1 MADKQRIA
9 LRFSEEIYATR
20 QDVIRELRTSMVD
33 TFWNDILDYRE
44 HFLRPLPLNDA
55 NNRPFHIVMCSLV
68 QNLTNTV
75 ERKLNK
81 HMMQYAKLKNFRFST
96 HQYVHEKLLS
106 NILSTYAK
114 VKGIEIDEETLIKLS
129 GPNNVPLYENHIE
142 LLHFLHGYRFAIK
155 TYQSP
160 IDEDYLA
167 KLYSA
172 ISGNNEL
179 THLYREFDPRS
190 ANQNAIINKIY
201 DYAPARYLEKMMGD
215 LLRFIQSSNLPSIVK
230 SIIVAYYIHYAKPF
244 DNYNDEI
251 AILLLFSLLAQADLD
266 ESAFAIDILNLFDHN
281 DVNLDSILREVQKS
295 NDITYFLIHALSH
308 VEKVVDELAKFFLN
322 VQMSEVKKEQ
332 FVEKKE
338 ETNDEPINLFDSL
351 ALAKKE
357 EEEKIHAD
365 EKDESVDDESLEKRQ
380 VPLYQEAPN
389 QAISIANLSLG
400 LDEKDAQKLEEHLLE
415 SNPRLKRGEAYFYA
429 RHCTLGKYYTI
440 AQYKKTLGCAYET
453 ARTSMETLVK
463 EGYYVKEQIKN
474 KFIYTPK
481 KR

>member
-1 MADKQRIA
+1 
-9 LRFSEEIYATR
+9 
-20 QDVIRELRTSMVD
+20 
-33 TFWNDILDYRE
+33 
-44 HFLRPLPLNDA
+44 
-55 NNRPFHIVMCSLV
+55 
-68 QNLTNTV
+68 
-75 ERKLNK
+75 
-81 HMMQYAKLKNFRFST
+81 
-96 HQYVHEKLLS
+96 
-106 NILSTYAK
+106 
-114 VKGIEIDEETLIKLS
+114 
-129 GPNNVPLYENHIE
+129 
-142 LLHFLHGYRFAIK
+142 
-155 TYQSP
+155 
-160 IDEDYLA
+160 
-167 KLYSA
+167 
-172 ISGNNEL
+172 
-179 THLYREFDPRS
+179 
-190 ANQNAIINKIY
+190 
-201 DYAPARYLEKMMGD
+201 
-215 LLRFIQSSNLPSIVK
+215 
-230 SIIVAYYIHYAKPF
+230 
-244 DNYNDEI
+244 
-251 AILLLFSLLAQADLD
+251 
-266 ESAFAIDILNLFDHN
+266 
-281 DVNLDSILREVQKS
+281 
-295 NDITYFLIHALSH
+295 
-308 VEKVVDELAKFFLN
+308 
-322 VQMSEVKKEQ
+322 MSEVKKEQ

-365 EKDESVDDESLEKRQ
+365 EKDESVDGESLEKRQ